1 MIKKHSLLLFIFTL
15 LTTTLFAQNYERYKT
30 LKDTIISSKN
40 LDFEKKISVI
50 VPIEWQNGINNTF
63 PLIIVFDK
71 QNQRSHHYIMNTIDY
86 LTSTEQ
92 MPSSVIISVVS
103 EQRYRYI
110 ETQYKISDPNGLALE
125 NEKFIF
131 EELIPLA
138 EKEYKASSFRLL
150 IGHSRYGYFTTSL
163 FYSRINDINGV
174 IAMSPFFMQ
183 KNTDVTDSIS
193 SLNKRSYKAKKY
205 YRFGIGND
213 YPDDFAQMDAV
224 IKKYINH
231 PFLDLKGYHFKE
243 ADHTTT
249 PGLIISTA
257 LYEIFE
263 DWAAIQAKYSSLKQK
278 DLHIKTALEQEIVS
292 NYGVKLPFS
301 IGVLNGKG
309 WHFYNEKQYD
319 KAIEA
324 WQLLMEAY
332 SNFSQGYLYIINAQI
347 QSQQDYLQ
355 TAEKFR
361 KSLIIS
367 EFYTEKEKKE
377 LEAELQEMIK

>member
-1 MIKKHSLLLFIFTL
+1 MIKKHFVLLFIFTL
-15 LTTTLFAQNYERYKT
+15 LTTSLSAQNYERYKK

-40 LDFEKKISVI
+40 LGFEKKVSVI
-50 VPIEWQNGINNTF
+50 VPIEWQNGINNNF

-92 MPSSVIISVVS
+92 IPSSVIISIAS
-103 EQRYRYI
+103 EQRYRYV

-150 IGHSRYGYFTTSL
+150 VGHSRYGYFTTSL
-163 FYSRINDINGV
+163 FGSRINDVNGV
-174 IAMSPFFMQ
+174 IAMSPFFTQ
-183 KNTDVTDSIS
+183 KNTDMTDSIS
-193 SLNKRSYKAKKY
+193 NLNKHTYKAKKY

-213 YPDDFAQMDAV
+213 YPDDFTRMDTV
-224 IKKYINH
+224 IKKHISH
-231 PFLDLKGYHFKE
+231 PFLDLKGYRFKE
-243 ADHTTT
+243 ADHNTT
-249 PGLIISTA
+249 PGLVISTA

-278 DLHIKTALEQEIVS
+278 DLRIKTALEQEIVA
-292 NYGVKLPFS
+292 NYGVKLSFS

-309 WHFYNEKQYD
+309 WHFYNDKQYD

-332 SNFSQGYLYIINAQI
+332 PNFSQGYLYIINAQI
-347 QSQQDYLQ
+347 QLQQDYLK
-355 TAEKFR
+355 TAEKFK
-361 KSLIIS
+361 KSLVTS
-367 EFYTEKEKKE
+367 EFYTEKEKKA